1 MSRVQALQRTVDG
14 WLTGRR
20 AVIASITTFSAVALV
35 AATPRSPFHPVLP
48 ESQGN
53 GPIGMLA
60 HLFFLDRLPHGVLI
74 VIGFTAMI
82 AAGIA
87 FLLVLLAAERGEV
100 STRTVVTL
108 AVAYHAVVL
117 ILPLLLSR
125 DVFSYAFYGRIL
137 SRYGQNP
144 YVSTPADFPAND
156 ISRFVWP
163 GWRDTP
169 SVYGPMFVWLAA
181 AITAVFRGLAD
192 VIEAFRAVAVMASL
206 GSLWFVVRLVGR
218 VRPQRQ
224 AYAAALI
231 GLNPVVLFHTVGGG
245 YVEVLVMLAVAAA
258 VSLVATQRELPA
270 TVALTVGALVKIS
283 AAVPLVL
290 LIAYVVTRNEP
301 ARRWRV
307 LAAHVGT
314 AMAITFVA
322 ALPFMQRSNP
332 TLGMVELVQHGSWIA
347 PPALVER
354 IFEAVGSGVAGDLGG
369 SAGVVLARLG
379 MFAALAAGLF
389 TIMRQVVRHAA
400 EGSVSFLASAWGWSF
415 LLMMLFSPTLFPW
428 YFAWMLPVAWALPRV
443 PRRTLEL
450 SFIALVTA
458 QLTTENF
465 LLPEWMHIDLAI
477 GHPILVIVLVWFL
490 RDLYLRLKNDVPLDA
505 ETDVVL
511 LHRASGAELM
521 AGDTDRRPGA
531 DDRPTADH
539 QA

>member
-1 MSRVQALQRTVDG
+1 MSRAQTLQHSVDG
-14 WLTGRR
+14 WLTGGR
-20 AVIASITTFSAVALV
+20 AVITSIATFGAVALI
-35 AATPRSPFHPVLP
+35 AATPRSPFRPVLP

-53 GPIGMLA
+53 GPFGVLA
-60 HLFFLDRLPHGVLI
+60 HLLFLDRLPHGALI
-74 VIGFTAMI
+74 GIGFIAMI
-82 AAGIA
+82 AAGVA
-87 FLLVLLAAERGEV
+87 FLLVLWAAERGDV

-117 ILPLLLSR
+117 LLPLLLSR

-156 ISRFVWP
+156 ISRFVWD

-169 SVYGPMFVWLAA
+169 SVYGPVFVWLAA
-181 AITAVFRGLAD
+181 AITAVFRGLVD
-192 VIEAFRAVAVMASL
+192 VIEAFRAVAVAASL

-218 VRPQRQ
+218 VRPNRQ
-224 AYAAALI
+224 AYAAAMI

-245 YVEVLVMLAVAAA
+245 HVDVLVMLAVAAA
-258 VSLVATQRELPA
+258 IYLVATQRELPA
-270 TVALTVGALVKIS
+270 TVALSVAALVKIS
-283 AAVPLVL
+283 AAVPLAL
-290 LIAYVVTRNEP
+290 LIAYVVTRAEP
-301 ARRWRV
+301 SRRWRV
-307 LAAHVGT
+307 AGAHIGT
-314 AMAITFVA
+314 AMGIAFIAVV
-322 ALPFMQRSNP
+322 PFMQSSNP
-332 TLGMVELVQHGSWIA
+332 TLGMMDLMQHDSWIA

-354 IFEAVGSGVAGDLGG
+354 MLEAAGTVIAGDFGG
-369 SAGVVLARLG
+369 SAGVVLARIG

-389 TIMRQVVRHAA
+389 TIMRQVVRHAG
-400 EGSVSFLASAWGWSF
+400 EGSVSFLAAAWGWSF

-465 LLPEWMHIDLAI
+465 RLPDWMHVDLAI

-490 RDLYLRLKNDVPLDA
+490 RDLYLRLKHDVPLDA
-505 ETDVVL
+505 ETEEVL
-511 LHRASGAELM
+511 LTRAEA
-521 AGDTDRRPGA
+521 RPPA
-531 DDRPTADH
+531 Y

>member
-1 MSRVQALQRTVDG
+1 MSARLQSLQRSVDG

-20 AVIASITTFSAVALV
+20 AITASIASFSAVALI
-35 AATPRSPFHPVLP
+35 AATRGSPFHPVLP

-53 GPIGMLA
+53 GPFG
-60 HLFFLDRLPHGVLI
+60 LFSNLLFLDRLPHGVLI
-74 VIGFTAMI
+74 VVGFVAMI
-82 AAGIA
+82 AAGVA
-87 FLLVLLAAERGEV
+87 FLLVLWAAERGDV
-100 STRTVVTL
+100 STRTVVWL
-108 AVAYHAVVL
+108 AVIYHAIVL
-117 ILPLLLSR
+117 LLPLLLSR
-125 DVFSYAFYGRIL
+125 DVFSYAAYGRIL
-137 SRYGQNP
+137 SRYGHNP
-144 YVSTPADFPAND
+144 YVSTPGDFPASD
-156 ISRFVWP
+156 IARFVWP

-169 SVYGPMFVWLAA
+169 SVYGPVFVWLAA
-181 AITAVFRGLAD
+181 AITAVFRGMVD
-192 VIEAFRAVAVMASL
+192 VIEAFRAVAIAASL

-224 AYAAALI
+224 AYAAAML

-245 YVEVLVMLAVAAA
+245 HVDVLVMLSVAAA
-258 VSLVATQRELPA
+258 IYFVATRRELPA

-283 AAVPLVL
+283 AAVPLAL
-290 LIAYVVTRNEP
+290 LIAYVVTRTEP
-301 ARRWRV
+301 SRRLRV
-307 LAAHVGT
+307 LAMHVGT
-314 AMAITFVA
+314 ALGITFIAV
-322 ALPFMQRSNP
+322 LPFMQRSNP

-354 IFEAVGSGVAGDLGG
+354 AFEAVGKVAAGEIGA
-369 SAGVVLARLG
+369 SAGVVIARLG

-389 TIMRQVVRHAA
+389 TILRQVLRHAK
-400 EGSVSFLASAWGWSF
+400 EGSASFLAAAWGWSF

-465 LLPEWMHIDLAI
+465 LLPEWMHVDLAI

-490 RDLYLRLKNDVPLDA
+490 RDLYLRLKHDVPLDV
-505 ETDVVL
+505 ETEDVVL
-511 LHRASGAELM
+511 ARAGP
-521 AGDTDRRPGA
+521 RPA
-531 DDRPTADH
+531 VY

>member
-1 MSRVQALQRTVDG
+1 MSRVQGLQRSVDG

-20 AVIASITTFSAVALV
+20 AVAASIATFSAVALI
-35 AATPRSPFHPVLP
+35 AATPGSPFHPVLP

-53 GPIGMLA
+53 GPIGVIA
-60 HLFFLDRLPHGVLI
+60 HLLFLDRLPHGVLI
-74 VIGFTAMI
+74 GIGFVAMI

-87 FLLVLLAAERGEV
+87 FLLVLWAAERGQV
-100 STRTVVTL
+100 SIRTVVTL

-117 ILPLLLSR
+117 LLPLLLSR
-125 DVFSYAFYGRIL
+125 DVFSYAAYGRIL

-156 ISRFVWP
+156 ISRFVWN

-169 SVYGPMFVWLAA
+169 SVYGPVFVWLAA
-181 AITAVFRGLAD
+181 AITAVFRGLVD
-192 VIEAFRAVAVMASL
+192 VIEAFRFVAVAASL

-218 VRPQRQ
+218 VRPTRQ
-224 AYAAALI
+224 AYAAAMI

-245 YVEVLVMLAVAAA
+245 HVDVLVMLAVAAA
-258 VSLVATQRELPA
+258 IYLVATQRELPA
-270 TVALTVGALVKIS
+270 TVSLTVGALVKIS
-283 AAVPLVL
+283 AAVPLAL
-290 LIAYVVTRNEP
+290 LIAYVIARAEP
-301 ARRWRV
+301 SRRWRV
-307 LAAHVGT
+307 AGSHIGT
-314 AMAITFVA
+314 ATGIAFIA
-322 ALPFMQRSNP
+322 AVPFMQSSNP

-354 IFEAVGSGVAGDLGG
+354 IFETVGTAIGG
-369 SAGVVLARLG
+369 EIGGTAGVVLARLG

-389 TIMRQVVRHAA
+389 TIMRQVLRHAK
-400 EGSVSFLASAWGWSF
+400 EGSVSFLAAAWGWSF

-443 PRRTLEL
+443 PRRTLEF

-465 LLPEWMHIDLAI
+465 RLPEWMRVDLAI

-490 RDLYLRLKNDVPLDA
+490 RDLYLRLKHDVPLDA
-505 ETDVVL
+505 ETEDVL
-511 LHRASGAELM
+511 LARAEP
-521 AGDTDRRPGA
+521 RP
-531 DDRPTADH
+531 PTY

>member
-1 MSRVQALQRTVDG
+1 MSRVQGLQRSVDG

-20 AVIASITTFSAVALV
+20 AVTASIATFTFVALI
-35 AATPRSPFHPVLP
+35 AATPGSPYHPVLP
-48 ESQGN
+48 ETQGN
-53 GPIGMLA
+53 GPIGFLSQ
-60 HLFFLDRLPHGVLI
+60 LLFLDELPHGVLI
-74 VIGFTAMI
+74 VVGFMAMI
-82 AAGIA
+82 AAGVA
-87 FLLVLLAAERGEV
+87 FLLVLWAAERGEI

-108 AVAYHAVVL
+108 ALAYHAVVL
-117 ILPLLLSR
+117 LLPLLLSR

-137 SRYGQNP
+137 SRYGHNP

-156 ISRFVWP
+156 LSRFVWP

-169 SVYGPMFVWLAA
+169 SVYGPVFVWLAA
-181 AITAVFRGLAD
+181 AITAVFRGMVD
-192 VIEAFRAVAVMASL
+192 VIEAFRFVAVAASL

-224 AYAAALI
+224 AYAAAMI

-245 YVEVLVMLAVAAA
+245 HVDVLVMLAVAAA
-258 VSLVATQRELPA
+258 IYLVATQRELPA

-283 AAVPLVL
+283 AAVPLAL
-290 LIAYVVTRNEP
+290 LIAYVIARAEP
-301 ARRWRV
+301 SRRWRV
-307 LAAHVGT
+307 AGAHIGT
-314 AMAITFVA
+314 ALGIAFIA
-322 ALPFMQRSNP
+322 AVPFMQRSNP

-354 IFEAVGSGVAGDLGG
+354 VFETVGTALGG
-369 SAGVVLARLG
+369 EIGGNAGVVLARLG

-389 TIMRQVVRHAA
+389 TIMRQVLRHAK
-400 EGSVSFLASAWGWSF
+400 EGSVSFLAAAWGWSF

-443 PRRTLEL
+443 PRRTLEF

-465 LLPEWMHIDLAI
+465 RLPEWMHVDLAI
-477 GHPILVIVLVWFL
+477 GHPILVVVLVWFL
-490 RDLYLRLKNDVPLDA
+490 RDLYLRLKHDVPLDA
-505 ETDVVL
+505 ETEDVL
-511 LHRASGAELM
+511 LARASP
-521 AGDTDRRPGA
+521 RPPA
-531 DDRPTADH
+531 Y

>member
-1 MSRVQALQRTVDG
+1 MSSRLEALRRSVDG

-20 AVIASITTFSAVALV
+20 AVTASIATFSAVAII
-35 AATPRSPFHPVLP
+35 AATPNSPYHPVLP
-48 ESQGN
+48 EAQGS
-53 GPIGMLA
+53 GPIGL
-60 HLFFLDRLPHGVLI
+60 LSRLLFLDALPHGVLI
-74 VIGFTAMI
+74 VLGFIAMI
-82 AAGIA
+82 AAGVA
-87 FLLVLLAAERGEV
+87 FLLVLWGAERGEV

-108 AVAYHAVVL
+108 ALAYHAAVL
-117 ILPLLLSR
+117 LLPLLLSR

-137 SRYGQNP
+137 SRYGHNP

-156 ISRFVWP
+156 LSRFVWD

-169 SVYGPMFVWLAA
+169 SVYGPMFVWLSA
-181 AITAVFRGLAD
+181 AITAVFRGLVD
-192 VIEAFRAVAVMASL
+192 VIEVFRAVAVAASL

-224 AYAAALI
+224 AYAAAMI
-231 GLNPVVLFHTVGGG
+231 GLNPVILFHTAGGG
-245 YVEVLVMLAVAAA
+245 HVDVLVMLAVAAA
-258 VSLVATQRELPA
+258 IYLVATERELPA

-283 AAVPLVL
+283 AVVPLAL
-290 LIAYVVTRNEP
+290 LIAYIVTRTDP
-301 ARRWRV
+301 SRRWKV
-307 LAAHVGT
+307 LAMHVGT
-314 AMAITFVA
+314 ALGIAFVA
-322 ALPFMQRSNP
+322 AVPFMQRSNP

-354 IFEAVGSGVAGDLGG
+354 ILEAIGSMLWGEIGAT
-369 SAGVVLARLG
+369 AGVVIARVG

-389 TIMRQVVRHAA
+389 TIARQVIRHAG
-400 EGSVSFLASAWGWSF
+400 EGSVSFLAAAWGWSF

-465 LLPEWMHIDLAI
+465 RLPEWMHVDLAI
-477 GHPILVIVLVWFL
+477 GHPVLVIVLVWFL
-490 RDLYLRLKNDVPLDA
+490 RDLYLRLKHDVPLDA
-505 ETDVVL
+505 ETEDVIVT
-511 LHRASGAELM
+511 RAS
-521 AGDTDRRPGA
+521 AGPVGY
-531 DDRPTADH
+531 

>member
-1 MSRVQALQRTVDG
+1 MSRVQGLQRSVDG

-20 AVIASITTFSAVALV
+20 AVTASIATFTFVALI
-35 AATPRSPFHPVLP
+35 AATPGSPYHPVLP
-48 ESQGN
+48 ETQGN
-53 GPIGMLA
+53 GPIGFLSQ
-60 HLFFLDRLPHGVLI
+60 LLFLDELPHGVLI
-74 VIGFTAMI
+74 VVGFMAMI
-82 AAGIA
+82 AAGVA
-87 FLLVLLAAERGEV
+87 FLLVLWAAERGAI

-108 AVAYHAVVL
+108 ALAYHAVVL
-117 ILPLLLSR
+117 LLPLLLSR

-137 SRYGQNP
+137 SRYGHNP

-156 ISRFVWP
+156 LSRFVWP

-169 SVYGPMFVWLAA
+169 SVYGPVFVWLAA
-181 AITAVFRGLAD
+181 AITAVFRGMVD
-192 VIEAFRAVAVMASL
+192 VIEAFRFVAVAASL

-224 AYAAALI
+224 AYAAAMI

-245 YVEVLVMLAVAAA
+245 HVDVLVMLAVAAA
-258 VSLVATQRELPA
+258 IYLVATQRELPA

-283 AAVPLVL
+283 AAVPLAL
-290 LIAYVVTRNEP
+290 LIAYVIARAEP
-301 ARRWRV
+301 SRRWRV
-307 LAAHVGT
+307 AGAHIGT
-314 AMAITFVA
+314 ALGIAFIA
-322 ALPFMQRSNP
+322 AVPFMQRSNP

-354 IFEAVGSGVAGDLGG
+354 VFETVGTALGG
-369 SAGVVLARLG
+369 EIGGNAGVVLARLG

-389 TIMRQVVRHAA
+389 TIMRQVLRHAK
-400 EGSVSFLASAWGWSF
+400 EGSVSFLAAAWGWSF

-443 PRRTLEL
+443 PRRTLEF

-465 LLPEWMHIDLAI
+465 RLPEWMHVDLAI
-477 GHPILVIVLVWFL
+477 GHPILVVVLVWFL
-490 RDLYLRLKNDVPLDA
+490 RDLYLRLKHDVPLDA
-505 ETDVVL
+505 ETEDVL
-511 LHRASGAELM
+511 LARASP
-521 AGDTDRRPGA
+521 RPPA
-531 DDRPTADH
+531 Y

>member
-20 AVIASITTFSAVALV
+20 AVTASVATFSAVALV
-35 AATPRSPFHPVLP
+35 AATPGSPFHPVLP

-53 GPIGMLA
+53 GPIGVIANL
-60 HLFFLDRLPHGVLI
+60 LFLDELPHGVLI
-74 VIGFTAMI
+74 VIGFLAMI
-82 AAGIA
+82 AAGVA
-87 FLLVLLAAERGEV
+87 FLFVLWAAERGEV

-108 AVAYHAVVL
+108 AIGYHAVVL
-117 ILPLLLSR
+117 LLPLLLSR

-137 SRYGQNP
+137 SRYGHNP

-156 ISRFVWP
+156 ISRFVWD

-169 SVYGPMFVWLAA
+169 SVYGPVFVWLAA
-181 AITAVFRGLAD
+181 VITAVFRGLVD
-192 VIEAFRAVAVMASL
+192 VIEAFRAVAVAASL

-218 VRPQRQ
+218 VRPGRQ
-224 AYAAALI
+224 AYAAAMI

-245 YVEVLVMLAVAAA
+245 HVDVLVMLGVAAA
-258 VSLVATQRELPA
+258 IYLVATQRELPA
-270 TVALTVGALVKIS
+270 TVALTVAALVKVS
-283 AAVPLVL
+283 AAVPLAL
-290 LIAYVVTRNEP
+290 LIAYVVTRAEP
-301 ARRWRV
+301 SRRWRTA
-307 LAAHVGT
+307 AAHIGT
-314 AMAITFVA
+314 ALGIAFVA

-354 IFEAVGSGVAGDLGG
+354 IFEGLGSMIAGDFGG
-369 SAGVVLARLG
+369 SAGIVVARLA
-379 MFAALAAGLF
+379 MFTALAAGLF
-389 TIMRQVVRHAA
+389 TIMRQVTRHAA
-400 EGSVSFLASAWGWSF
+400 EGSVSFLAAAWGWSF

-465 LLPEWMHIDLAI
+465 RLPEWMHVDLAI

-490 RDLYLRLKNDVPLDA
+490 RDLYLRLSHDVPLDA
-505 ETDVVL
+505 ETESVL
-511 LHRASGAELM
+511 LQRANPE
-521 AGDTDRRPGA
+521 RP
-531 DDRPTADH
+531 PTY

>member
-1 MSRVQALQRTVDG
+1 MSRVHALQRSVDG

-20 AVIASITTFSAVALV
+20 AVTASIATFTAVALI
-35 AATPRSPFHPVLP
+35 AATPGSPFHPVLP

-53 GPIGMLA
+53 GPIGAIARL
-60 HLFFLDRLPHGVLI
+60 LFLDRLPHGALI
-74 VIGFTAMI
+74 GVGFIAMI
-82 AAGIA
+82 AAGVA
-87 FLLVLLAAERGEV
+87 FLLVLWAAERGEV

-117 ILPLLLSR
+117 LLPLLLSR

-144 YVSTPADFPAND
+144 YVSTPADYPAND
-156 ISRFVWP
+156 IARFVWP

-169 SVYGPMFVWLAA
+169 SVYGPVFVWLAA
-181 AITAVFRGLAD
+181 AITAVFRGLVD
-192 VIEAFRAVAVMASL
+192 VIEAFRAVAVAASL
-206 GSLWFVVRLVGR
+206 GALWFVVRLVGR
-218 VRPQRQ
+218 VRPSRQ
-224 AYAAALI
+224 AYAAAMI

-245 YVEVLVMLAVAAA
+245 HVDVLVMLAVAAA
-258 VSLVATQRELPA
+258 IYLVATQRELPA
-270 TVALTVGALVKIS
+270 TVALTVGALVKVS

-290 LIAYVVTRNEP
+290 LIAFVVARAGP
-301 ARRWRV
+301 DRRWRV
-307 LAAHVGT
+307 ATAHVATVLG
-314 AMAITFVA
+314 ITFIA
-322 ALPFMQRSNP
+322 AVPFISWSNP

-354 IFEAVGSGVAGDLGG
+354 AFEAAGTVIAGDLGG
-369 SAGVVLARLG
+369 SAGVVIARLG
-379 MFAALAAGLF
+379 MFAALAAGLI
-389 TIMRQVVRHAA
+389 TILRQVIRHAS
-400 EGSVSFLASAWGWSF
+400 EGSVSFLAAAWGWGF

-465 LLPEWMHIDLAI
+465 RLPEWMHVDLAI

-490 RDLYLRLKNDVPLDA
+490 RDLYLRLKHDVPLDA
-505 ETDVVL
+505 ETEDVVL
-511 LHRASGAELM
+511 ERAA
-521 AGDTDRRPGA
+521 TRPPPA
-531 DDRPTADH
+531 Y